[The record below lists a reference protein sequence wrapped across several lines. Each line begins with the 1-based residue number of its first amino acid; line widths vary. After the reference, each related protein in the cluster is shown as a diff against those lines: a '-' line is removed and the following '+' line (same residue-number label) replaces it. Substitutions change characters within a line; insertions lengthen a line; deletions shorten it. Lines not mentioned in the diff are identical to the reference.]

1 MTRNIPLMQSY
12 FLKLYLKQVSAFTH
26 HCVVQNTQ
34 PILINSQPHSG
45 LLQWR
50 GRQWLCTNRVGVKGE
65 ILSCFNSPLVNIH
78 LKIFLGGQGCVE
90 NSSQFCQWLRKRSPY
105 LLYIWSYLGTEQL
118 GPKQRPLA
126 GHGQVDSHTFRGCAS
141 TKDRPLSGQ
150 TLREFPLGQSCD

>member
-12 FLKLYLKQVSAFTH
+12 ILKLYLKQVSAFTH

-90 NSSQFCQWLRKRSPY
+90 NCSQFCQWSRHLIYCTSDLTLALNSLAPNRGHLRATVR
-105 LLYIWSYLGTEQL
+105 
-118 GPKQRPLA
+118 
-126 GHGQVDSHTFRGCAS
+126 
-141 TKDRPLSGQ
+141 
-150 TLREFPLGQSCD
+150 